1 MGLMGLRVFLGVLLA
16 VALSGCAHG
25 LRFSA
30 ITPGVNQAVCVASG
44 DSLFFEMREN
54 RSSGYRWDYVCD
66 DPDVEVS
73 MEHVPPGKRDVNG
86 ASGSVRVKIHI
97 HRGYDGPS
105 AVTFTLK
112 RPNSGRVAERFTVTF
127 FRRTGDAAFWE

>member
-1 MGLMGLRVFLGVLLA
+1 MPEGFKGSAVCALLVAAA
-16 VALSGCAHG
+16 VSGCAHG

-30 ITPGVNQAVCVASG
+30 VTPGVNQAVRVASG
-44 DSLFFEMREN
+44 DSIFFEMDED
-54 RSSGYRWDYVCD
+54 SPAGFRWDFVCD

-73 MEHVPPGKRDVNG
+73 IEHVQPGGGG
-86 ASGSVRVKIHI
+86 ASGSARVRMHV

-112 RPNSGRVAERFTVTF
+112 RPGAARAAKRFTVTL